1 MVSSVSASLDYI
13 FAAASNKQEKWQWN
27 SRSNYIN
34 VVFVRME
41 NNVQSSFTHLTQASH
56 LYGVLT
62 RSKAAL
68 LWMNPVLHLSCQDSS
83 TLPSHT
89 DGKQVG

>member
-13 FAAASNKQEKWQWN
+13 FAAV
-27 SRSNYIN
+27 

-41 NNVQSSFTHLTQASH
+41 NNVQSFFTHLTQASH